1 MPSIGSNRTWKGDL
15 LVCPGKGSYPNLTS
29 CQLAF
34 PRVQSS
40 APFCSPS
47 IPPLS
52 HGFSYHCYA
61 DETQLYLSFSQ
72 EDPSISAMISA
83 CLRNISIWM
92 KDHHLQLNLA
102 KTELLVFPAK
112 QSISHH
118 INVQLDSL
126 SLSPTKTARN
136 LGVIID
142 NGLTFTEHIA
152 TVTKSCRFT
161 LYNIRKIRPYL
172 SQYSAQLL
180 VQTMVLLK
188 LDYCNSVLT
197 GLPACTIKPLQMIQ
211 NAAARL
217 IFSQPK
223 RAHVSPLLVSLHW
236 LPIKARI

>member
-15 LVCPGKGSYPNLTS
+15 LVCPGKGSYSNLTS

-61 DETQLYLSFSQ
+61 DDTLFFSP

-112 QSISHH
+112 QSISNH

-126 SLSPTKTARN
+126 SLSPTNTARN

-152 TVTKSCRFT
+152 SHQILQIHTIQHQEDQT
-161 LYNIRKIRPYL
+161 LSLPVL
-172 SQYSAQLL
+172 SPTSRSDHGLVKTRLLQLR
-180 VQTMVLLK
+180 TDWPPSM
-188 LDYCNSVLT
+188 YHH
-197 GLPACTIKPLQMIQ
+197 TI
-211 NAAARL
+211 
-217 IFSQPK
+217 
-223 RAHVSPLLVSLHW
+223 
-236 LPIKARI
+236 

>member
-1 MPSIGSNRTWKGDL
+1 MWD
-15 LVCPGKGSYPNLTS
+15 
-29 CQLAF
+29 
-34 PRVQSS
+34 
-40 APFCSPS
+40 
-47 IPPLS
+47 
-52 HGFSYHCYA
+52 
-61 DETQLYLSFSQ
+61 
-72 EDPSISAMISA
+72 
-83 CLRNISIWM
+83 ISIWFE
-92 KDHHLQLNLA
+92 DHHLQLNLA

-223 RAHVSPLLVSLHW
+223 RAHVTPLLVSLHL
-236 LPIKARI
+236 LPIEARIKFKSLTLAYRVLAGSAPSCLFIQPYSPDRPLRSSQERLLRQHHHKVPVEIVFLPVATMVERHPGPHPLGPQSGHF